1 MRAGNWPDRDVRHF
15 DVVARFNGGEP
26 VQVESMRLTHSMID
40 GHPSGHGGGM
50 STSGSIT
57 ILRDKVASSITPDPW
72 SRRDNFPPKSGTPV
86 TIDVTDGEG
95 QSWRRLTGITERAE
109 GSFSSSAVT
118 IPVRDAVDRLGAVV
132 TSEPVLEVHPPLVD
146 GGDYRRVG
154 MGAEWLLD
162 RAARQSG
169 WFATPQ
175 MRGEAVLSV
184 PMVGSTWPE
193 RGVLA
198 SCTDTA
204 GTGGPTTTWSAA
216 DWQAMRDILATWNFT
231 AETTVPELSMA
242 LHPQASG
249 ENMRVQLL
257 SPAGVGAYLL
267 TDSGGNLRFGTIN
280 GPDVVEVGTLA
291 KGDATRASMQVSTTT
306 GGTMG
311 ISVRTDTGANT
322 YVSASHFDFA
332 SLSFSK
338 ARAYGVGVL
347 GWFQVLDDPAVSWTL
362 LDHAASPVTARHRL
376 SDTTERWDAAPHVW
390 DTHAIDLISDWARAT
405 CGQAW
410 IDMDG
415 NLQLA
420 SRDAIDDAAM
430 SVLTLSSRDSLL
442 DVDWEDDGMHVARQ
456 VRVTHLHPKIQRG
469 RWASWRVW
477 QGDSQTLKAGEELV
491 TTMEIP
497 ADEDWVDLD
506 AAPHRV
512 STSTTRTHIL
522 QNTVIGGMQISDTAD
537 SSATPASS
545 VNTSMTADGPRAWEV
560 RVEAWSSLDPS
571 LSVVTCIPE
580 DMTTIPRRYRGLP
593 LPDVKARAR
602 VYRLERV
609 VVIDTVP
616 GDGATVQLHEHDGGW
631 WTQNADRRTLLHT
644 YLRYQMGEQQ
654 PAPTGVH
661 VSPDLRLELGDVV
674 TVEDADRTGVRVVML
689 ATQIDE
695 DFTVGSGLSMSV
707 GGRELAWGD
716 VASLEPTDTGHTPTW
731 TLEAT

>member
-15 DVVARFNGGEP
+15 DVVARFDGGEP

-72 SRRDNFPPKSGTPV
+72 SRRDDFPPKSGTPV

-118 IPVRDAVDRLGAVV
+118 IPVRDAVDRLGAAV
-132 TSEPVLEVHPPLVD
+132 TSPPVLEVHPPLID
-146 GGDYRRVG
+146 GGDYRRPR

-175 MRGEAVLSV
+175 MRWEAVMSA
-184 PMVGSTWPE
+184 PMVGSAWPE
-193 RGVLA
+193 HGTLS
-198 SCTDTA
+198 SCET
-204 GTGGPTTTWSAA
+204 TGGGAAPSAEWSTEWQALRDVSAIWDFTATTT
-216 DWQAMRDILATWNFT
+216 I
-231 AETTVPELSMA
+231 PELSMA

-249 ENMRVQLL
+249 TSMRVQVVTA
-257 SPAGVGAYLL
+257 AGVGAYLL
-267 TDSGGNLRFGTIN
+267 VDSGMLRYGTIN
-280 GPDVVEVGTLA
+280 GGTITEVGTLA
-291 KGDATRASMQVSTTT
+291 HGDATRAALRVTTT
-306 GGTMG
+306 SGGTMG
-311 ISVRTDTGANT
+311 LTVRTDTGLEAT
-322 YVSASHFDFA
+322 AAPAHYDFA
-332 SLSFSK
+332 SLVFSRV
-338 ARAYGVGVL
+338 RAYGAGVL
-347 GWFQVLDDPAVSWTL
+347 GWVQVLNDPATRWVL
-362 LDHAASPVTARHRL
+362 LDPVAAPITARHRL
-376 SDTTERWDAAPHVW
+376 GDTIEQWDAAPHVW

-415 NLQLA
+415 HLQLA
-420 SRDAIDDAAM
+420 SREAIDDTAA

-456 VRVTHLHPKIQRG
+456 VRVTHNHPKIQRG

-477 QGDSQTLKAGEELV
+477 QGDSQSLRAGEELV
-491 TTMEIP
+491 ATMEIP
-497 ADEDWVDLD
+497 DDEDWIDLD
-506 AAPHRV
+506 ATPHQV
-512 STSTTRTHIL
+512 NTSTTRTDIL
-522 QNTVIGGMQISDTAD
+522 QNTVIGGMQISDVMD
-537 SSATPASS
+537 ESDIPALFAS
-545 VNTSMTADGPRAWEV
+545 TSMTKDGDRAWEV
-560 RVEAWSSLDPS
+560 RVVVRSDLPS
-571 LSVVTCIPE
+571 DQSVITAIP
-580 DMTTIPRRYRGLP
+580 DALMSIPRRYRGLP

-602 VYRLERV
+602 VYRLERIIMV
-609 VVIDTVP
+609 DTVP
-616 GDGATVQLHEHDGGW
+616 GDGATVQLYEHDAGW
-631 WTQNADRRTLLHT
+631 WTQNGDRRTLLHT

-654 PAPTGVH
+654 PAPTGVS
-661 VSPDLRLELGDVV
+661 VAPDLRLELGDVV

-689 ATQIDE
+689 ATQIDT
-695 DFTVGSGLSMSV
+695 DFSAGSGLSMTV
-707 GGRELAWGD
+707 GGRELGWAD

-731 TLEAT
+731 TMEAT